1 MNRIECKCVTDNAP
15 GVTLD
20 QTCYFRD
27 VGLSSLYTAITID
40 IQLAY
45 WMSATCYFPEWK
57 ITAGTLSV
65 TAKLTNDYG
74 GFPSS
79 YTTYTTYG
87 SYYQTIS
94 NSILFS
100 NAATLTTATITESST
115 PTIYSPTSQVNTF
128 QNDYTLTISLPQS
141 TAQAI
146 VYVDFQKG
154 GIIPSMQLCTTTYF
168 LFCRIYTKLRHIMI
182 AQFKLS
188 TSAGGSLVFDSNF
201 LFNTYLPTH
210 W

>member
-1 MNRIECKCVTDNAP
+1 MSIIFTNALFAFGPTSYAKLLLVEINQNINPFTYLNSSSTLLNRIECKCETDNAP

-27 VGLSSLYTAITID
+27 TGLSSLKTAITID

-45 WMSATCYFPEWK
+45 WKSATCYFPEWK

-74 GFPSS
+74 GFPSYYS
-79 YTTYTTYG
+79 TYTTYG

-100 NAATLTTATITESST
+100 NAAALTTATLTESST
-115 PTIYSPTSQVNTF
+115 PTIYSPTSMINTF
-128 QNDYTLTISLPQS
+128 QSDYTLTISLPQ
-141 TAQAI
+141 A
-146 VYVDFQKG
+146 
-154 GIIPSMQLCTTTYF
+154 
-168 LFCRIYTKLRHIMI
+168 
-182 AQFKLS
+182 
-188 TSAGGSLVFDSNF
+188 TS
-201 LFNTYLPTH
+201 
-210 W
+210 